1 MKVEIRL
8 FQPEDFKHLLALANQ
23 AVPFAPKENAEW
35 FEYRKAFDEAKRL
48 RRHYI
53 ANDNN
58 NPVGYGCL
66 EQQGEGLESL
76 RIYVVCSPEHL
87 QSETG
92 AALFARLKQEALTLG
107 ATTLWARELQADEPA
122 RQFFIQHGFVETQRL
137 TPPNYLPIVIYQL
150 TLGL

>member
-1 MKVEIRL
+1 MIEIRL
-8 FQPEDFKHLLALANQ
+8 FRPDDFHILLELANQ

-35 FEYRKAFDEAKRL
+35 FEQRKAFDESKRL

-53 ANDNN
+53 ATDKN

-76 RIYVVCSPEHL
+76 RIYVVCSPENL
-87 QSETG
+87 RSETG
-92 AALFARLKQEALTLG
+92 AALFARLKQEAQALG

-122 RQFFIQHGFVETQRL
+122 RQFFTQHGFIETQRL
-137 TPPNYLPIVIYQL
+137 TPPNYLPLVVFQL
-150 TLGL
+150 LLAH